1 VGHEP
6 TSHRSLQRGRAH
18 GRSLAGRDLTQ
29 VSIFLICIRKKK
41 IIFRL
46 TVHIPPCY
54 FLFSFKLA
62 HFLVS
67 DLVQFSILS
76 VSFSIS
82 FLFFRYMLGV
92 YELQQRIVTAFPNI
106 LLENCAS
113 GGGRF
118 DPGTA
123 LTICFLCLFTV
134 NDDQC

>member
-1 VGHEP
+1 
-6 TSHRSLQRGRAH
+6 
-18 GRSLAGRDLTQ
+18 
-29 VSIFLICIRKKK
+29 
-41 IIFRL
+41 
-46 TVHIPPCY
+46 
-54 FLFSFKLA
+54 
-62 HFLVS
+62 
-67 DLVQFSILS
+67 
-76 VSFSIS
+76 
-82 FLFFRYMLGV
+82 MLGV